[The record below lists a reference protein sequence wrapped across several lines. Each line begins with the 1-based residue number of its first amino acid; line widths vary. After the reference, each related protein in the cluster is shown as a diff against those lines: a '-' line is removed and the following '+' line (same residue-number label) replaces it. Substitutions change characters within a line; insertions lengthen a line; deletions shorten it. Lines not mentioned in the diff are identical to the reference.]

1 MPESLAE
8 IDALDALAIPS
19 VRARAELTTGDAD
32 ALLTLARAHAPDPS
46 IFDAMP
52 PTFWRVEA
60 SSKVVDYYSTMMM
73 DSTLK
78 NYARD
83 ASDGVAFQDSH
94 LTRGMQTTLGYSLR
108 GEYKGARGDQ
118 PARTLIDFYTTPA
131 LTPTMR
137 EFVDRMRA
145 GLTRDVSVGFKGGQ
159 MMCSICGKQMFR
171 WFRSNDKE
179 PCWHMPGVEYDL
191 TDKDGN
197 PTGKRAVAIGQIEDA
212 GLGEVSAVHDGAT
225 PNAGILGL
233 KARALAER
241 GLLTRDERDRVIAR
255 YGLELPGGGS
265 WPGLTTGGGRTMPN
279 ENERTIAQADV
290 DSAVRDALTRERAE
304 SRQRLVTALQAAGR
318 SVGEGDDLIAHI
330 DALGVRV
337 RELSAQADDGKQ
349 YRTDL
354 ISSTLEEGV
363 RAFGKSFDEQGERTE
378 LDSLPLER
386 VKARLERYQKLGD
399 DVFGEGGRS
408 TTAGDGKTPA
418 TPPVTAIGSR
428 RRAQNKRIYQG

>member
-1 MPESLAE
+1 
-8 IDALDALAIPS
+8 
-19 VRARAELTTGDAD
+19 
-32 ALLTLARAHAPDPS
+32 
-46 IFDAMP
+46 
-52 PTFWRVEA
+52 
-60 SSKVVDYYSTMMM
+60 
-73 DSTLK
+73 
-78 NYARD
+78 
-83 ASDGVAFQDSH
+83 
-94 LTRGMQTTLGYSLR
+94 
-108 GEYKGARGDQ
+108 
-118 PARTLIDFYTTPA
+118 
-131 LTPTMR
+131 MR